1 MNTLTTSI
9 KLQNAGLDRKIADE
23 VAQAIAEHNKELSTK
38 RDLYMLGGIMIIA
51 FGYVFSLLNTVIS
64 KLG

>member
-1 MNTLTTSI
+1 MTY
-9 KLQNAGLDRKIADE
+9 KM
-23 VAQAIAEHNKELSTK
+23 AQAIAEHNKELSTK